1 MSGGQP
7 AHATVVVGAQSA
19 QGSPPPGHELQSQ
32 PMSRADSH
40 QEAAPQP
47 ALTVIMPSG
56 KVRQEFAAVVFR
68 RAVSEVSADIPEHY
82 AIYRLQAFLQKCGV
96 HLQISAL

>member
-19 QGSPPPGHELQSQ
+19 RGSPPPGHELQSQ

-56 KVRQEFAAVVFR
+56 KVLQELAAVASK
-68 RAVSEVSADIPEHY
+68 RAVSEVNADIPEHY
-82 AIYRLQAFLQKCGV
+82 AIYRLQAIL
-96 HLQISAL
+96 